1 MSDQAKNPGR
11 EVSRQ
16 TLAAGRVLN
25 LQAIRWR
32 DATGTERVWEMAARN
47 GDHRA
52 VLLIAWLQP
61 SDRLVLVSQYRPPA
75 NGTVIE
81 FPAGL
86 IDGSETPDEA
96 ARRELHEETGYR
108 GRVVRCFPASYNTP
122 GLSSERTHVVMV
134 EIDET
139 SVENRNAAPRPQDE
153 EEIEVVLVGRGQIAN
168 FLTQSEAAGVQFDSK
183 VIAYLTALVSDP
195 DSVSAQR

>member
-86 IDGSETPDEA
+86 IDGSETSDEA
-96 ARRELHEETGYR
+96 ARRELWEETGYR

-122 GLSSERTHVVMV
+122 GLSSERTHVAMV

-139 SVENRNAAPRPQDE
+139 SLENQHAMPHPDE
-153 EEIEVVLVGRGQIAN
+153 AEEIDVVLVSRTEIAD
-168 FLTQSEAAGVQFDSK
+168 FLARAETAGVQFDSK
-183 VIAYLTALVSDP
+183 VISYLIALISAPDP
-195 DSVSAQR
+195 VSAQR

>member
-1 MSDQAKNPGR
+1 MSDQAENPGR
-11 EVSRQ
+11 EVSRE
-16 TLAAGRVLN
+16 TLATGQVLN

-32 DATGTERVWEMAARN
+32 DAIGTERVWEMAARN

-52 VLLIAWLQP
+52 VLLIAWLRP
-61 SDRLVLVSQYRPPA
+61 SDRLVLISQYRPPA

-86 IDGSETPDEA
+86 IDGSETPVEA
-96 ARRELHEETGYR
+96 ARRELREETGYR

-122 GLSSERTHVVMV
+122 GLSSERTHVAMV

-139 SVENRNAAPRPQDE
+139 SAENQHAMPHPDDE
-153 EEIEVVLVGRGQIAN
+153 KEIDVVLVSRREIAD
-168 FLTQSEAAGVQFDSK
+168 FLARAEADGVQFDSK
-183 VIAYLTALVSDP
+183 VIAYLTALIPGPNPISG
-195 DSVSAQR
+195 QG